1 MPETPGKDPQPETSG
16 RDRKPPLRRATA
28 LHYQHG
34 DRAPTITATGAGLIA
49 ERIIAAAREAGVPVR
64 SDPALAQA
72 LAALELGREVPE
84 AMWRAV
90 AEALAWAY
98 RIDAQASRRG

>member
-1 MPETPGKDPQPETSG
+1 MPEQPPGQP
-16 RDRKPPLRRATA
+16 RRRATA
-28 LHYQHG
+28 LHYEHG
-34 DRAPTITATGAGLIA
+34 DHAPKITATGSGIVA
-49 ERIIAAAREAGVPVR
+49 ERIIATAREAGVPVR

-72 LAALELGREVPE
+72 LVALELGDDVPE

-98 RIDAQASRRG
+98 RLNAEASRRG

>member
-1 MPETPGKDPQPETSG
+1 MPEQPDQP
-16 RDRKPPLRRATA
+16 RRRRAAA
-28 LHYQHG
+28 LHFEHG
-34 DRAPTITATGAGLIA
+34 DRAPKITATGAGRVA
-49 ERIIAAAREAGVPVR
+49 ERIIAAARDAGVPVR

-72 LAALELGREVPE
+72 LCALELGSDVPE

-98 RIDAQASRRG
+98 RLDAQASRPG